1 MKKRLARLVEL
12 SREQSQT
19 AQDNLKL
26 AQDSA
31 RLAGK
36 QGPKQ
41 KSRWWQLKHFLFLLL
56 FGEDSHFD

>member
-19 AQDNLKL
+19 AQENLKL

-36 QGPKQ
+36 QVFPKIGVPPN
-41 KSRWWQLKHFLFLLL
+41 HEF
-56 FGEDSHFD
+56 